1 MFGKVDSTITF
12 FKVISNPLKCLCLF
26 PFRIGQWCRLTVK
39 QRKWNFYNKLSGRH
53 YHRKKF
59 TRFQFL
65 GFRGFCQ
72 NTRKIIPFLKVLELN
87 VNGLFYYYKSQL
99 KVNLFPFSNCF
110 YYQLNVMW
118 FFLKAN
124 FHKRKFLLI
133 SSFSL
138 WTRRMN
144 SHLV

>member
-1 MFGKVDSTITF
+1 MFRKVDSTITF
-12 FKVISNPLKCLCLF
+12 FKVITNPLKCLCLF

-72 NTRKIIPFLKVLELN
+72 NTRKKIPFLKVLELN
-87 VNGLFYYYKSQL
+87 VNVDFYYKSQL
-99 KVNLFPFSNCF
+99 KVNLFPFSYCLSCDSF
-110 YYQLNVMW
+110 Y
-118 FFLKAN
+118 LKAN

-133 SSFSL
+133 PSFFRCEQEE
-138 WTRRMN
+138 WIRI
-144 SHLV
+144 